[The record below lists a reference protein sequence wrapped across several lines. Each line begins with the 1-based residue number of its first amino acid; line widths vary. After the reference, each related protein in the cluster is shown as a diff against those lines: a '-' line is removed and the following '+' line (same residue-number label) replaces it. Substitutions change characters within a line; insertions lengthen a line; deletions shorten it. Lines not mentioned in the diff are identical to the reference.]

1 MKIRMENRKYSW
13 ELGTGKENRKWQ
25 WEMRDIKDK

>member
-1 MKIRMENRKYSW
+1 MKIRMGNRKYSW

-25 WEMRDIKDK
+25 WEMRKIKDK